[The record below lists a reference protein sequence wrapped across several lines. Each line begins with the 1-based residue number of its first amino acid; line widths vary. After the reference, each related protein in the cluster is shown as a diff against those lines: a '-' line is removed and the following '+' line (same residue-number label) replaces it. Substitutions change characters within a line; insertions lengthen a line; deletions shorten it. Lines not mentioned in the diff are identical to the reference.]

1 MKILIPTDF
10 SENSRA
16 AYAYAVELANPHE
29 AEFVILNSY
38 ESPKSSGGMLVS
50 IDEVLKKD
58 SQDGLV
64 RELEFFRTTFKTD
77 AVKTVSRY
85 GSVED
90 SIRRTNI
97 EEDVDFVV
105 MGTYGATGFKRVFMG
120 SNTQRAIS
128 NLSTPLFAVPYGYV
142 FKPIKRIVLAIE
154 LKPINNPEALEPL
167 KYLIE
172 RFDAHLDIL
181 HITDKDE
188 NLSLEDEIR
197 KLNLGDWIFEKKF
210 EIHVIQHED
219 VRDAVL
225 VFQQTHKSDLTVFI
239 PRPAAFF
246 DRLFHRSITEKF
258 SYETRRPLLALKDI

>member
-10 SENSRA
+10 TENSRA

-29 AEFVILNSY
+29 AEFILMNSY
-38 ESPKSSGGMLVS
+38 ESPKTSGGMLVS

-58 SQDGLV
+58 SKNGLA
-64 RELEFFRTTFKTD
+64 RELEFFRSTYDTD

-97 EEDVDFVV
+97 EEGVDFVV
-105 MGTYGATGFKRVFMG
+105 MGTHGATGFKRVFMG

-128 NLSTPLFAVPYGYV
+128 NLERPVFAVPYGYV
-142 FKPIKRIVLAIE
+142 FKPIERIALAIE
-154 LKPINNPEALEPL
+154 LKPIKNQAALEPL

-172 RFDAHLDIL
+172 RFDAHLDVL
-181 HITDKDE
+181 HITDKDQDI
-188 NLSLEDEIR
+188 SLEDEIR
-197 KLNLGDWIFEKKF
+197 RLNLGDWIFDKDF
-210 EIHVIQHED
+210 DLHVIQHED

-225 VFQQTHKSDLTVFI
+225 VFQQTHRSDLTVFI

-246 DRLFHRSITEKF
+246 DRLFHRSTTAKF
-258 SYETRRPLLALKDI
+258 SHETRRPLLALKDI